1 MNGNKVL
8 FNPFDAEFQANPYPV
23 FAQLRQEDPIHK
35 SIFGTWIIT
44 RYADA
49 LTILNDKRFQVD
61 NFPER
66 LQLKSA
72 YLKEDNLDIL
82 AQTTDKWLF
91 FLEPPDHTRIKN
103 ALISSFSRASLNA
116 MRPKIQAIVDD
127 LLDRFAPRGEME
139 IIADFATPLPAFAIT
154 KILGLPIEDYQQL
167 IRWSAKT
174 VFIFDQ
180 PVSLEEYKE
189 QNQILIEHRAYFA
202 QKVAE
207 YKRQPN
213 DGLISQLAN
222 YKDNINALTEDEII
236 STSIL
241 LIATSQESMKGLLSN
256 GLLALLKHPQS
267 LEYVRQNPGNIEN
280 IVEELLRY
288 DSPIQYVSRRAIEDV
303 EVSGKII
310 HRGEYVVIYLGAVNH
325 DPEYFSN
332 PQQLDFSRR
341 KPNLGFGGGLHYCI
355 GMFLARLQVQIA
367 LNAIVQRLPDI
378 CLNTDKLDWCDSKI
392 SRRLKTLPVKFTPLA

>member
-1 MNGNKVL
+1 MNRNKVL

-35 SIFGTWIIT
+35 SILGTWIIT

-222 YKDNINALTEDEII
+222 YNDNINALTEDEII

-288 DSPIQYVSRRAIEDV
+288 DSPIQYVSRRAVEDV

-378 CLNTDKLDWCDSKI
+378 CLNTDKLDWCESKI

>member
-61 NFPER
+61 NLPER

-103 ALISSFSRASLNA
+103 ALNSSFSKASVDA
-116 MRPKIQAIVDD
+116 MRPEIQAIVDD
-127 LLDRFAPRGEME
+127 LLDRFAPTGEME
-139 IIADFATPLPAFAIT
+139 IIADFATPLPALAIT

-167 IRWSAKT
+167 IRWSAET
-174 VFIFDQ
+174 IFIFDQ
-180 PVSLEEYKE
+180 PVSLERYKE
-189 QNQILIEHRAYFA
+189 QNQILIEHRAYLS
-202 QKVAE
+202 QKIAE
-207 YKRQPN
+207 YKKQPN
-213 DGLISQLAN
+213 KGLISQLAN
-222 YKDNINALTEDEII
+222 DKNNINTLTEDEII
-236 STSIL
+236 STCIL
-241 LIATSQESMKGLLSN
+241 LSATAQESTKGLLSN
-256 GLLALLKHPQS
+256 ALLALLKHPQS
-267 LEYVRQNPGNIEN
+267 LEYVRQNPDNIKSV
-280 IVEELLRY
+280 VEELLRY

-303 EVSGKII
+303 EVSGRII
-310 HRGEYVVIYLGAVNH
+310 HRGEYVVIYIGAVNH

-332 PQQLDFSRR
+332 PQKLDFSRR
-341 KPNLGFGGGLHYCI
+341 KPNLAFGGGIHYCL
-355 GMFLARLQVQIA
+355 GMFLAKLEVQIA
-367 LNAIVQRLPDI
+367 LNAMVQRLPDI
-378 CLNTDKLDWCDSKI
+378 CLNTEKLDWYESNI
-392 SRRLKTLPVKFTPLA
+392 SRRLKTFPVKFTPIY

>member
-1 MNGNKVL
+1 
-8 FNPFDAEFQANPYPV
+8 
-23 FAQLRQEDPIHK
+23 
-35 SIFGTWIIT
+35 
-44 RYADA
+44 
-49 LTILNDKRFQVD
+49 
-61 NFPER
+61 
-66 LQLKSA
+66 
-72 YLKEDNLDIL
+72 
-82 AQTTDKWLF
+82 
-91 FLEPPDHTRIKN
+91 
-103 ALISSFSRASLNA
+103 

-222 YKDNINALTEDEII
+222 YNDNINALTEDEII

-288 DSPIQYVSRRAIEDV
+288 DSPIQYVSRRAVEDV

>member
-103 ALISSFSRASLNA
+103 ALIPSFSRASLNA

-154 KILGLPIEDYQQL
+154 KILGLPLEDYQQL
-167 IRWSAKT
+167 MRWSAKT
-174 VFIFDQ
+174 VLIFDQ

-207 YKRQPN
+207 YKRKPN

-222 YKDNINALTEDEII
+222 YKDNINAITEDEII

-241 LIATSQESMKGLLSN
+241 LMATSQESMKGLLSN

-367 LNAIVQRLPDI
+367 LNAMVQRLPDI

>member
-1 MNGNKVL
+1 MNRNKVL

-103 ALISSFSRASLNA
+103 ALIPSFSRASLNA

-127 LLDRFAPRGEME
+127 LLDRFAPRGERE

-222 YKDNINALTEDEII
+222 YNDNINALTEDEII

-288 DSPIQYVSRRAIEDV
+288 DSPIQYVSRRAVEDV

-378 CLNTDKLDWCDSKI
+378 CLNTDKLDWCESKI

>member
-1 MNGNKVL
+1 MNRNKVL

-103 ALISSFSRASLNA
+103 ALIPSFSRASLNA

-222 YKDNINALTEDEII
+222 YNDNINALTEDEII

-288 DSPIQYVSRRAIEDV
+288 DSPIQYVSRRAVEDV
-303 EVSGKII
+303 
-310 HRGEYVVIYLGAVNH
+310 
-325 DPEYFSN
+325 DSN
-332 PQQLDFSRR
+332 SHFDARSR
-341 KPNLGFGGGLHYCI
+341 F
-355 GMFLARLQVQIA
+355 
-367 LNAIVQRLPDI
+367 
-378 CLNTDKLDWCDSKI
+378 
-392 SRRLKTLPVKFTPLA
+392 

>member
-61 NFPER
+61 NLPER

-103 ALISSFSRASLNA
+103 ALIPSFSRASLNA

-139 IIADFATPLPAFAIT
+139 IIADFATPLPALAIT

-167 IRWSAKT
+167 MRWSAKT

-222 YKDNINALTEDEII
+222 YNDNINALTEDEII

-378 CLNTDKLDWCDSKI
+378 CLNTDKLDWCESKI

>member
-61 NFPER
+61 NLPER

-103 ALISSFSRASLNA
+103 ALIPSFSRASLNA

-127 LLDRFAPRGEME
+127 LLDRFAPTGEME
-139 IIADFATPLPAFAIT
+139 IIADFATPLPALAIT

-222 YKDNINALTEDEII
+222 YNDNINALTEDEII